1 MDSIINI
8 LLVVHI
14 VAAMTMAWPYY
25 ALAAVNQ
32 RVALGPPLGDR
43 TDRYMENIL
52 KNRTTACFT
61 FQGTVLASGLLLI
74 WARVA
79 DGQRAAGDYFGDWA
93 IDAKLAILVLMVV
106 MLLWVATRI
115 QPEVDALF
123 GDYGELSD
131 EARARI
137 GALRLRRKK
146 MATGCM
152 FMSFSAAI
160 LGVESVAGFPAW
172 LTVVLLAATALWVWR
187 SYSSKTALGWV

>member
-1 MDSIINI
+1 MEELISI
-8 LLVVHI
+8 LLVIHI
-14 VAAMTMAWPYY
+14 VTAMVMAWPYY

-52 KNRTTACFT
+52 KNRTTACFV
-61 FQGTVLASGLLLI
+61 FQATVLVSGLLLI
-74 WARVA
+74 WARVS
-79 DGQRAAGDYFGDWA
+79 DGQATAGDYFGDWA
-93 IDAKLAILVLMVV
+93 IVAKIIILVVMVV
-106 MLLWVATRI
+106 MLMWVFLKI

-123 GDYGELSD
+123 GDYGELD
-131 EARARI
+131 EEAKKKI

-152 FMSFSAAI
+152 FFSFAAAI

-172 LTVVLLAATALWVWR
+172 LTAALLVATAAWVWR
-187 SYSSKTALGWV
+187 SYSSKTDFGWI